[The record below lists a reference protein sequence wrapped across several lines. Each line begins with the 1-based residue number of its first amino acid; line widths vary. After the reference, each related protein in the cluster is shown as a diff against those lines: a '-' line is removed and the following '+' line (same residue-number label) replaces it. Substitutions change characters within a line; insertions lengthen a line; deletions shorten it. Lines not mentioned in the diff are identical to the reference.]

1 MSAAEERLHD
11 PRTQDPGADRPI
23 AGLFA
28 ELARETTNL
37 ARTEIE
43 LAKAELTEKA
53 GQAASGVVWLAA
65 GGLIAFA
72 GFLALL
78 AAAVLGLANVL
89 APWLAALIVGVVV
102 LAVGGMLVLMGRG
115 RLRPE
120 NLQPQRTMETLRDDK
135 RWARSQL
142 AR

>member
-1 MSAAEERLHD
+1 MSAAEDRSYD
-11 PRTQDPGADRPI
+11 PRQDRPI

-28 ELARETTNL
+28 DLARETTNL

-53 GQAASGVVWLAA
+53 GQAAGGAAFVVA

-72 GFLALL
+72 GVLVLL
-78 AAAVLGLANVL
+78 AAAVLALSKVFE
-89 APWLAALIVGVVV
+89 PWLAAVIVGVVV
-102 LAVGGMLVLMGRG
+102 LAIGGVLAMMGKK
-115 RLRPE
+115 RLSPE
-120 NLQPQRTMETLRDDK
+120 NLQPQRTIETLRDDK

>member
-1 MSAAEERLHD
+1 MSAAEDHYRD
-11 PRTQDPGADRPI
+11 PRQDRPI

-28 ELARETTNL
+28 DLARETTNL
-37 ARTEIE
+37 ARAEIE
-43 LAKAELTEKA
+43 LAKTELTEKA
-53 GQAASGVVWLAA
+53 GEAAGGIAYVAA

-72 GFLALL
+72 GVLVLL
-78 AAAVLGLANVL
+78 AAAVLALSNVI

-102 LAVGGMLVLMGRG
+102 LAIGGALAMMGKG
-115 RLRPE
+115 KLSAK